1 MSKKIFIN
9 YHKTIIIIKSI
20 ECPKIIRHDFQT
32 TNLDKNII
40 WDKILNLMFKQGRE
54 QTINCTSEK
63 NHIQ

>member
-1 MSKKIFIN
+1 MN
-9 YHKTIIIIKSI
+9 IKFM
-20 ECPKIIRHDFQT
+20 ECPKITIHDLQT

-40 WDKILNLMFKQGRE
+40 WDKILNLLFKQARE